1 MKNVLLNLLFGL
13 LLLCNGQAQLAA
25 QEVTEV
31 PSDSL
36 YRVRVRQATHK
47 SLMLPGWGQA
57 YNRSYWKI
65 PVVYGLIGLSGAQA
79 STYHKQYIRYRDA
92 YRIRVDA
99 DSTTI
104 DEYAL
109 TQTNALLKSNRDA
122 FRQGRDTF
130 ILLTLGA
137 YLLQIVDAAVDAHLS
152 SFTVGDDLS
161 LRWNYTPPNWAGKRA
176 ETSPGSF
183 SAAGGGGGT
192 GLQIGLVYHF

>member
-1 MKNVLLNLLFGL
+1 MGVMGRLFLIVLLSWIYVSPM
-13 LLLCNGQAQLAA
+13 AA
-25 QEVTEV
+25 QDLSTV

-36 YRVRVRQATHK
+36 YRIRVRQATHK
-47 SLMLPGWGQA
+47 SLLIPGWGQA

-79 STYHKQYIRYRDA
+79 SAYHKQYIRYRDA
-92 YRIRVDA
+92 YRVRVDG

-109 TQTNALLKSNRDA
+109 TQTSALLKSNRDA

-137 YLLQIVDAAVDAHLS
+137 YLLQVVDAAVDAHLS

-161 LRWNYTPPNWAGKRA
+161 LRWDVVPPSG
-176 ETSPGSF
+176 F
-183 SAAGGGGGT
+183 AASSGYPVGGM
-192 GLQIGLVYHF
+192 GLQLGFVYHF